1 MKLLIVFPSTQR
13 GGAEEYAIKI
23 ARGIK
28 KKKWKIHAAFPKTLE
43 TISLIDDFT
52 QQSIDYHQLEIAD
65 KPGNKFNSL
74 KASIS
79 RLFVTYKL
87 LLEIKPDVILL
98 NLPAHHFSFTVVLVY
113 GLLKIPTAVVF
124 HLIPAPASFSSGKIR
139 AYHWAKSRN
148 QEWITISDYNRKYLA
163 QEFAMD
169 TQELRCIYNG
179 IEQQSLVIP
188 SNSDRHQLRLK
199 IRKELGLAETSQ
211 LLLTVA
217 RLHPQKGHDYLIP
230 IIPKIIAKF
239 PQVHFVWVGDG
250 DLAPSLSKILQ
261 QHSVEN
267 KVSLLGYRNDIPDL
281 LNAADIFL
289 FPSYQEGLPFAILE
303 AMVHRLPIVASNTGG
318 IPEMIVHQRNG
329 LLFETGNRQDLLK
342 KLDWALSHP
351 TTMVQMAEVGK
362 VEVQKFS
369 ETKMLKDTLE
379 VLENLALT
387 RQS

>member
-28 KKKWKIHAAFPKTLE
+28 QKKWKIHAAFPKTPE

-52 QQSIDYHQLEIAD
+52 QQGIEYHHLEIAD

-74 KASIS
+74 KASIF

-98 NLPAHHFSFTVVLVY
+98 NLPAHHFGFAIVLVY

-124 HLIPAPASFSSGKIR
+124 HLIPAPASFSSAKIR
-139 AYHWAKSRN
+139 AYHWAKARN

-169 TQELRCIYNG
+169 LQELRCIYNG

-188 SNSDRHQLRLK
+188 SNRDRHQLRLK
-199 IRKELGLAETSQ
+199 IRQELGLAETSQ

-230 IIPKIIAKF
+230 TMPEIVAKF
-239 PQVHFVWVGDG
+239 PQAHFVWVGDG
-250 DLAPSLSKILQ
+250 DHASYLTEILQ
-261 QHSVEN
+261 QHNVEK
-267 KVSLLGYRNDIPDL
+267 KVSFLGYRRDIPDIL
-281 LNAADIFL
+281 SAADIFL

-303 AMVHRLPIVASNTGG
+303 ALVYGLPIVASDTGG
-318 IPEMIVHQRNG
+318 IPEMIVHQHNG
-329 LLFETGNRQDLLK
+329 LLFETGDRQDLLE
-342 KLDWALSHP
+342 KLDWALTHP
-351 TTMVQMAEVGK
+351 NTMVQMAEVGK

-369 ETKMLKDTLE
+369 ETKMLKDTLK

-387 RQS
+387 RQN